1 MNCGQPKEGYVVF
14 KKQHDR
20 VPNGVYAGSRGWL
33 LAVACSLAA
42 IPAAWADDQVGA
54 GLRWFEVE
62 VLIFKQRPQ
71 YYTDQEQFPLQMTPI
86 PLTRHID
93 LLSQHRGNG
102 SQNNRGI
109 PALMVPCS
117 QLDNTAAQANI
128 ARFIN
133 DETVSAT
140 VSETI
145 SGTISETRA
154 QRAPGN
160 QIQDRENWLPVLNN
174 YQVDSQTLT
183 TMTNSDVLCQNDDE
197 FVFVDA
203 WYDNPDRPVAT
214 GPREVTSSVI
224 DGPHGDM
231 YRTRSP
237 FLLPSSSL
245 QLSDL
250 RNRLASQA
258 GKQTLLHTAWRQP
271 VFSRNQGRKI
281 RIFGGENFSRD
292 FEYLGFAREHYL
304 TPLEPASDVDSIAR
318 QNDPLARIDRLLSA
332 INTGD
337 TPFTRPDTQ
346 ALGLPDRPTSY
357 PPNLPQDAWELD
369 GLMDVYLVG
378 NYLHVH
384 GEFNLREEV
393 EVPLQATS
401 LQAQADATLR
411 DREATEAF
419 LRAYYFDQIRRM
431 ISHEVHYMDHPH
443 LGVVVQIRRTELSA
457 RR

>member
-1 MNCGQPKEGYVVF
+1 MFIQ
-14 KKQHDR
+14 QHHR
-20 VPNGVYAGSRGWL
+20 ASTKRRAKGCIKGHSPTGKVARNWL
-33 LAVACSLAA
+33 LALVCSLVATPVIVGNA
-42 IPAAWADDQVGA
+42 ISVARADDQVGA

-71 YYTDQEQFPLQMTPI
+71 YHTDQEQFPLQIRPI
-86 PLTRHID
+86 PLTRHVD
-93 LLSQHRGNG
+93 LLSPHRGNG
-102 SQNNRGI
+102 SQVDRGI
-109 PALMVPCS
+109 PGLMVPCS
-117 QLDNTAAQANI
+117 ASYTTAAQANI
-128 ARFIN
+128 ARFV
-133 DETVSAT
+133 DDAGLSYAAT
-140 VSETI
+140 LDPTEH
-145 SGTISETRA
+145 RDM
-154 QRAPGN
+154 
-160 QIQDRENWLPVLNN
+160 DREQWLPVLNN

-183 TMTNSDVLCQNDDE
+183 NMVSSDVLCRSDDD

-203 WYDNPDRPVAT
+203 WYENPERPVAT
-214 GPREVTSSVI
+214 GPRDVAPAVI

-237 FLLPSSSL
+237 FLLPASSL
-245 QLSDL
+245 QLTDL

-271 VFSRNQGRKI
+271 VFSRNQGQKI
-281 RIFGGENFSRD
+281 RVFGGENFSRD

-304 TPLEPASDVDSIAR
+304 TPLEPVSEVDRIAR
-318 QNDPLARIDRLLSA
+318 ENDPLARIDRLLNDIDA
-332 INTGD
+332 GD
-337 TPFTRPDTQ
+337 TPFTRPDSQ
-346 ALGLPDRPTSY
+346 ALGLPDRPTSF
-357 PPNLPQDAWELD
+357 PPNLPSEAWELD
-369 GLMDVYLVG
+369 GLVHVYLVG

-401 LQAQADATLR
+401 LQAQADASLR
-411 DREATEAF
+411 DQEATEAF

-443 LGVVVQIRRTELSA
+443 VGMVVQIRRTELSA